1 MKPLNTRS
9 RLRSIAYAFLV
20 LAACAAAASAHNIK
34 GIEHPTLATARITS
48 PTTAADAPVPI
59 FSTGVSVACFNVR
72 NTSPFGAVITGWG
85 LDLPGDNGEFSL
97 VLPTES
103 IFSVETN
110 VDMDPL
116 IPNRSLDFAF
126 LTGPRFNSHRGQSG
140 LLPSTQFTTFCVS
153 GVFPSGMN
161 IEQLLNHVFVRFSN
175 VGSSGRL
182 QDVGIWENA
191 AQP

>member
-1 MKPLNTRS
+1 MKPINKES
-9 RLRSIAYAFLV
+9 RLRSMVYAFLM
-20 LAACAAAASAHNIK
+20 LAACAAGASAHNIK

-48 PTTAADAPVPI
+48 PTTATDVPVPI
-59 FSTGVSVACFNVR
+59 FNTGVSVACFNVR
-72 NTSPFGAVITGWG
+72 NTSPFSAVITGLG

-103 IFSVETN
+103 IFTVESN

-153 GVFPSGMN
+153 GAFPPGMN
-161 IEQLLNHVFVRFSN
+161 IEQMLNHVFVRFSN
-175 VGSSGRL
+175 VGPLGRL

-191 AQP
+191 PLP